1 MKQTKIEVQITK
13 NLGNYE
19 SVRIGGEWSVDKTDN
34 QQAAYAAAIEEL
46 NAIYA
51 ANYLRQPATAE
62 ATPEPATVAEDKT
75 ATVANSKQPVSFK
88 DNPELVTKI
97 CDRITKGGVTREVID
112 LYYDLDEQASNVI
125 NLALKL
131 AKKVVK

>member
-19 SVRIGGEWSVDKTDN
+19 SVRLGGEWSLDRSDD
-34 QQAAYAAAIEEL
+34 QQAAYAAAIEQL

-62 ATPEPATVAEDKT
+62 AVKPAPAEAATHATPTRQK
-75 ATVANSKQPVSFK
+75 VSFT
-88 DNPELVTKI
+88 DNADIVQKLCT
-97 CDRITKGGVTREVID
+97 RIARDKSVTRDVID
-112 LYYDLDEQASNVI
+112 SYYELDEQASNVI
-125 NLALKL
+125 NLALKIR
-131 AKKVVK
+131 K

>member
-19 SVRIGGEWSVDKTDN
+19 SVRIGGEWSVDKGED
-34 QQAAYAAAIEEL
+34 QQAAYAAAIEQL

-62 ATPEPATVAEDKT
+62 AAPTPATVEEDKT
-75 ATVANSKQPVSFK
+75 ATPARQKVSFT
-88 DNPELVTKI
+88 DNADIVQKLCT
-97 CDRITKGGVTREVID
+97 RITRDKSVTRDIID
-112 LYYDLDEQASNVI
+112 QYYELDEQASNVI
-125 NLALKL
+125 NLALKIR
-131 AKKVVK
+131 K

>member
-19 SVRIGGEWSVDKTDN
+19 TVRIGGEWSVDGDN
-34 QQAAYAAAIEEL
+34 QQAVYAAAIEQL

-62 ATPEPATVAEDKT
+62 AAPTPATVEEDKT
-75 ATVANSKQPVSFK
+75 ATPARQKVSFT
-88 DNPELVTKI
+88 DNADIVQKLCT
-97 CDRITKGGVTREVID
+97 RITRDKSVTRDIID
-112 LYYDLDEQASNVI
+112 QYYELDEQASNVI
-125 NLALKL
+125 NLALKIR
-131 AKKVVK
+131 K

>member
-19 SVRIGGEWSVDKTDN
+19 SVRLGGEWSLDRSDD
-34 QQAAYAAAIEEL
+34 QQAAYAAAIEQL

-62 ATPEPATVAEDKT
+62 AVKPAPAEATHATPTRQK
-75 ATVANSKQPVSFK
+75 VSFINNADIVQK
-88 DNPELVTKI
+88 LCT
-97 CDRITKGGVTREVID
+97 RIARDKSVTRDVID
-112 LYYDLDEQASNVI
+112 SYYELDEQASNVI
-125 NLALKL
+125 NLALKIR
-131 AKKVVK
+131 K